1 LTVFQLVS
9 THIPATG
16 MDILRVQKIAK
27 SQAWQRAGRAGRQ
40 ASGFCYRTYTLQE
53 FEKMPSVAV
62 PEIQRCSL
70 SSVVLQLLALGIQD
84 PANFDFMDKPPPELV
99 QAAMNELHL
108 LGAIESTEK
117 PNLTELG
124 QQMAAFPLDP
134 RFTKLILAS
143 KDLGCT
149 LVIIF
154 NYLNKFCSFIECN
167 SFWETV
173 NEFLI
178 SSSMLGRKW

>member
-1 LTVFQLVS
+1 
-9 THIPATG
+9 

-99 QAAMNELHL
+99 TAAMNELHL

-154 NYLNKFCSFIECN
+154 NYLKKSYLYCSLSAIRFG
-167 SFWETV
+167 ETM
-173 NEFLI
+173 N
-178 SSSMLGRKW
+178 